1 RQCGDSSTP
10 EAQRSAQAAC
20 KAVGRWGGSRARGS
34 REAVGCRKP
43 RLQAAGGGTAQP
55 PQQRVQHAQHFG
67 RRWLDFAA
75 QPLSAAWVPLPPP
88 SPPELRRSAAQ
99 PRSGLRQQAPAG
111 PVGPRGR
118 QAPSEPGFP
127 REPPRPPR
135 RWQLLGDGARRLEHG
150 LQPSARSAR

>member
-1 RQCGDSSTP
+1 REG
-10 EAQRSAQAAC
+10 ERGRGGAA
-20 KAVGRWGGSRARGS
+20 GSP
-34 REAVGCRKP
+34 GCRQQEGA
-43 RLQAAGGGTAQP
+43 RRSRRSSGCSTRSTLGGAGWTS
-55 PQQRVQHAQHFG
+55 
-67 RRWLDFAA
+67 
-75 QPLSAAWVPLPPP
+75 PLSPSAAHGETE